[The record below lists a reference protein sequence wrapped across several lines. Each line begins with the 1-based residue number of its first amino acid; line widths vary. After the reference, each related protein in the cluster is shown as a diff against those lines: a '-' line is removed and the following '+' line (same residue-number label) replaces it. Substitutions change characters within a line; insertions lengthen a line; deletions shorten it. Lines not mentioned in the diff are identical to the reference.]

1 MKTFRQIISEVAQP
15 RSGDEQ
21 NFKDKHE
28 IEFIDHPES
37 EEGQHTAST
46 YRKRRIADYDEYEDK
61 DVYEAA
67 KYAKNTSKSDD
78 GEGLDPV
85 GAEDD
90 DVDNDGDVDSSDKYL
105 KNRRNVIKKA
115 IKKASMNEKLKA
127 DHKML
132 RSKYGADWRKKAGIN
147 EEVELDEQS
156 MTFQNA
162 EKLKNKHLV
171 AMDHHKKSGNSKGY
185 VAHSMVVRKFED
197 AYDRHGT
204 GIIPA
209 GRILSAS
216 QKAFKDHPHSSMNEK
231 AVSQSQQ
238 KLMGMALAYK
248 RGEMDD
254 ASEEVKKIADGMS
267 EKDLEDFAK
276 TKHKGL
282 PKKVNENA
290 WEEIPMMTRQLNFI
304 MYAAEEITE
313 YLNDCDDMCVDPE
326 EWFQNKLAHIHGQMT
341 TLHAYV
347 EGERRMGMY
356 GESLDEAV
364 EVRHDRYMRTHG
376 KKARNQGGS
385 STWMFTNKDMGDVDY
400 NNEKEV
406 HTARGNFSDAK
417 KSAQLWAKKHGYR
430 EVYVME
436 ETELDEVSF
445 ELAKRARDKGF
456 EKMAKSIG
464 SSRRKPSGGNEYV
477 PASDDEMSL
486 AQKGA
491 RQAKMASR
499 AMNRAFNKQRT
510 GRYESVSYLN
520 ESFKAG
526 DLELKDGSIVSI
538 SVSDAKLLN
547 QMMKDMN
554 AKNRKEMKRIA
565 MTDEA
570 GFEEILGF
578 AREAL

>member
-46 YRKRRIADYDEYEDK
+46 YRKRRIADYDEYEDE

-115 IKKASMNEKLKA
+115 IKKA
-127 DHKML
+127 
-132 RSKYGADWRKKAGIN
+132 
-147 EEVELDEQS
+147 
-156 MTFQNA
+156 
-162 EKLKNKHLV
+162 
-171 AMDHHKKSGNSKGY
+171 
-185 VAHSMVVRKFED
+185 
-197 AYDRHGT
+197 
-204 GIIPA
+204 
-209 GRILSAS
+209 
-216 QKAFKDHPHSSMNEK
+216 SMNEK

-313 YLNDCDDMCVDPE
+313 YLNDCDYMCVDPE

-341 TLHAYV
+341 TLHAYI
-347 EGERRMGMY
+347 EGEHRMGMY
-356 GESLDEAV
+356 GEGLDEAV

-385 STWMFTNKDMGDVDY
+385 SIWMFTNKDMGDVDY

-445 ELAKRARDKGF
+445 DLAKRARDKGF
-456 EKMAKSIG
+456 EKMVKSIG

-491 RQAKMASR
+491 RQAKMPSR
-499 AMNRAFNKQRT
+499 AMNRAFNKQKT
-510 GRYESVSYLN
+510 GRYEAVAYIN
-520 ESFKAG
+520 ESFKSG
-526 DLELKDGSIVSI
+526 KLELKDGSVVHVSAE
-538 SVSDAKLLN
+538 DAKLLN

-554 AKNRKEMKRIA
+554 AKNKKEMKRIV